1 MSSIF
6 RITDPIPSDH
16 SIDKYEDIEYE
27 PVAGTNLNSSGGDI
41 RLTIETQDIFTLPS
55 ESFLIIEGELKKHD
69 NNRYGDN
76 DAISLTNNG
85 MMHLLKRIRYD
96 LSGQEI
102 ESLVHPGQA
111 TTMLGLLKYPDDF
124 SKSKGLNQLWC
135 KDTTDTAVLADN
147 KGFKTIHDYII
158 TNSRPRGS
166 FSLRIPLKHIFG
178 FCGDYDKVVY
188 GLKHNLT
195 LTRNDD
201 NDAIFKSNVVDGGG
215 NPVIVNGKVVL
226 SKISWFMPHVTPA
239 DKDKMELYKIIERK
253 EKIPVGYRMIQCDS
267 ASIPQN
273 STSFSW
279 RLSVKS
285 SPEVPR
291 FIIVGFQSGKS
302 GDQMQNPSI
311 FDNVSVTNIYV
322 MLNSIRYPTTDY
334 NIVFVG
340 QKFSRVY
347 GDAVEFRSK
356 FFNMDELVSNPN
368 ITPEDYRQLYP
379 LFLIDVSK
387 QSEKLKYSTTDIQIK
402 MHFSQGIAANTQTYA
417 VIISDRLINFQS
429 DGNKFSVVFLKN
441 NFFYLSF
448 FLVYKNEC

>member
-1 MSSIF
+1 MNGIL
-6 RITDPIPSDH
+6 RITDPIPSDD

-27 PVAGTNLNSSGGDI
+27 PVAGTNLNSSGADI
-41 RLTIETQDIFTLPS
+41 RLAIETQDIFTHPS
-55 ESFLIIEGELKKHD
+55 ESYLIIEGDLKKND
-69 NNRYGDN
+69 NNRYAD
-76 DAISLTNNG
+76 DDPIALTNNG
-85 MMHLLKRIRYD
+85 IMHLFKRIRYD
-96 LSGQEI
+96 LSGQEMENI
-102 ESLVHPGQA
+102 MNVGQA

-124 SKSKGLNQLWC
+124 SKSKGLNQLWY
-135 KDTTDTAVLADN
+135 KDTTNTAVLADN
-147 KGFKTIHDYII
+147 VGFKIRHDYII

-166 FSLRIPLKHIFG
+166 FSFKIPLKHIFG

-201 NDAIFKSNVVDGGG
+201 NEAIYRGANAAAGGALTA
-215 NPVIVNGKVVL
+215 GKVVL

-253 EKIPVGYRMIQCDS
+253 EKIPVGYRMIQCDG

-273 STSFSW
+273 VTSFSW

-291 FIIVGFQSGKS
+291 FIIVGFQTGKS
-302 GDQMQNPSI
+302 NNQEQNPSI
-311 FDNVSVTNIYV
+311 FDNVNVSNIYA
-322 MLNSIRYPTTDY
+322 MLNSARYPTTDY

-347 GDAVEFRSK
+347 GDVAEFRAK
-356 FFNMDELVSNPN
+356 FFNMDELVSSPN
-368 ITPEDYRQLYP
+368 ITPADYRTLYP
-379 LFLIDVSK
+379 LFLFDVSK

-402 MHFSQGIAANTQTYA
+402 MHFNVGIPANTEAYA
-417 VIISDRLINFQS
+417 VILSDRLINFQS
-429 DGNKFSVVFLKN
+429 DGNKFSVVF
-441 NFFYLSF
+441 
-448 FLVYKNEC
+448 